1 MSTEVKRRYG
11 TTAQHAAFTGAAHET
26 TIDTD
31 KNTVVV
37 HDNATPGGHPLHKEG
52 DSRAH
57 YVLVTPS
64 SDADV
69 ALTEAQY
76 SASVIEI
83 ATGSWTAGHN
93 IIVPNEERAWDSI
106 INSSAY
112 TATVKTA
119 AGASVA
125 VLTST
130 SRPLVCDGTDVLDP
144 LTAVPTA
151 KASSADVI
159 AGTDDA
165 KYMTPLAFR
174 GGALVS
180 GTAIATTSG
189 TSHDFTGIP
198 SWAKKISVMLSGVS
212 TNGTSTVLIQI
223 GDSGGIETTGY
234 LCHAAV
240 IQATVVGTTDYTS
253 GFGLSNDS
261 AASYTL
267 SGSYTLHLIDGTKW
281 VLSGS
286 ARQATNRIA
295 FSAGEKSLTGTL
307 DRVRLTTVNG
317 TDTFDAGSI
326 NIIYE

>member
-1 MSTEVKRRYG
+1 
-11 TTAQHAAFTGAAHET
+11 
-26 TIDTD
+26 
-31 KNTVVV
+31 
-37 HDNATPGGHPLHKEG
+37 
-52 DSRAH
+52 
-57 YVLVTPS
+57 
-64 SDADV
+64 
-69 ALTEAQY
+69 
-76 SASVIEI
+76 
-83 ATGSWTAGHN
+83 
-93 IIVPNEERAWDSI
+93 
-106 INSSAY
+106 
-112 TATVKTA
+112 
-119 AGASVA
+119 
-125 VLTST
+125 
-130 SRPLVCDGTDVLDP
+130 
-144 LTAVPTA
+144 
-151 KASSADVI
+151 
-159 AGTDDA
+159 
-165 KYMTPLAFR
+165 MTPLAFR

-198 SWAKKISVMLSGVS
+198 SWAKKITVMLSGVS

-223 GDSGGIETTGY
+223 GDSGGIETSGY

-281 VLSGS
+281 VLSGTKWVLSGS

-317 TDTFDAGSI
+317 TDTFDAGSV